1 MGIKRQ
7 KRTRGLG
14 RTTTKM
20 PSVTTNDG
28 VKLAYEQSGTSG
40 PAVVLVHGWGAS
52 RESFTL
58 NAGALAERCV
68 VYRYDQRFHGE
79 SDKPEWGFSVARLA
93 ADLKDFIDVLQL
105 EKPMVLGTS
114 LGCAVIWAYVELYGE
129 TSLGKLVF
137 VDQAPSQWVLPDW
150 SLGSKGIFDA
160 ASLSNIQAAVLDL
173 DAFADGNA
181 ECCLSKPPDAEVL
194 A

>member
-1 MGIKRQ
+1 
-7 KRTRGLG
+7 
-14 RTTTKM
+14 M

-79 SDKPEWGFSVARLA
+79 SDKPAWGLSVARLA
-93 ADLKDFIDVLQL
+93 ADLKDFIEALQL
-105 EKPMVLGTS
+105 EKPVVVGTS
-114 LGCAVIWAYVELYGE
+114 LGCAVVWAYVELYGE
-129 TSLGKLVF
+129 ATLGKLVF
-137 VDQAPSQWVLPDW
+137 VDQAPSQWRLPDW
-150 SLGSKGIFDA
+150 SLGSKGIYDA
-160 ASLSNIQAAVLDL
+160 ASLSNIQATARPHPSPNPNSGPSPSPSPSPSPDPS
-173 DAFADGNA
+173 ASA
-181 ECCLSKPPDAEVL
+181 SPKPGPSPNT
-194 A
+194 